1 MESVL
6 ADMTVSVTELKRGLA
21 EVLKAVQARP
31 VAVLSHNKP
40 AAYLLSADLY
50 EKLADLIDDALD
62 AKAVK
67 ERGDGPFVEVDIN
80 EL

>member
-1 MESVL
+1 M
-6 ADMTVSVTELKRGLA
+6 
-21 EVLKAVQARP
+21 
-31 VAVLSHNKP
+31 LSHNKP